1 MKRAGESPATR
12 GGNGWWLRIRGHV
25 GSTPTRHYCWAVV
38 ESQDGNLDSTRLGP
52 QPRGR
57 PRGPGPRLLGRGIE
71 TDCDRRGRRER
82 REKGKVMNDGGRAF
96 PVPDYA
102 DKEGMSL
109 RDYYKGQALAGI
121 LANKGLVDRVVR
133 STNGGAKEIEN
144 LVACLCAGYA
154 DALLAEKA

>member
-1 MKRAGESPATR
+1 
-12 GGNGWWLRIRGHV
+12 
-25 GSTPTRHYCWAVV
+25 
-38 ESQDGNLDSTRLGP
+38 
-52 QPRGR
+52 
-57 PRGPGPRLLGRGIE
+57 
-71 TDCDRRGRRER
+71 
-82 REKGKVMNDGGRAF
+82 
-96 PVPDYA
+96 
-102 DKEGMSL
+102 MSL